1 MQKILFLYLDSFSN
15 TGGIEKF
22 NRCFLK
28 ALQELNNESEFY
40 SNAYSMYD
48 SICDEKY
55 FSTTFF
61 KGFSG
66 KKILFVLNSIIHSFK
81 FDTIILGH
89 INLALIGIIIKK
101 INPKAKIILI
111 THGIE
116 VWQEQKGTKK
126 MVLQYA
132 DEVFAVSHFTKNK
145 MLATNS
151 YLEANKIKIFPNT
164 IDPYFQFPTQ
174 FNKPDYLLKRYGID
188 KHTKVLL
195 TVTRLANSEQYKG
208 YDFVIEALP
217 QILNKNNSTVIKY
230 LIGGKGQ
237 TEELNRIENLIQQ
250 YNVQEQVQLLGF
262 IKDEELIDHYLLAD
276 VFAMPSKKEG
286 FGIVFI
292 EAAACGCKVI
302 AGNKDGSVDAL
313 QNGALGTLINPDS
326 VQELEQAILEN
337 INSNHHHPATLQQKV
352 VSSFGFPVF
361 KERLKQYLNA

>member
-22 NRCFLK
+22 NRSFLK
-28 ALQELNNESEFY
+28 ALQELNNERLIDAF
-40 SNAYSMYD
+40 AYSLYD
-48 SICDEKY
+48 SNCDENY
-55 FSTTFF
+55 FSKLFF
-61 KGFSG
+61 KGYYG
-66 KKILFVLNSIIHSFK
+66 KKVPFVVNSILHSFK

-89 INLALIGIIIKK
+89 INLALIGAVIKK
-101 INPKAKIILI
+101 IKPKIKIILI

-116 VWQEQKGTKK
+116 VWKEQNGLKK
-126 MVLQYA
+126 KILQCT
-132 DEVFAVSHFTKNK
+132 DEIFSVSSFTKNK
-145 MLATNS
+145 MLETNS
-151 YLEANKIKIFPNT
+151 YLNANKIKIFPNT
-164 IDPYFQFPTQ
+164 IDPYFQFQTQ

-188 KHTKVLL
+188 ENTKVLL

-217 QILNKNNSTVIKY
+217 QILYKNNNSIKY
-230 LIGGKGQ
+230 FIGGKGQ
-237 TEELNRIENLIQQ
+237 TEELIRVKKLIQQ
-250 YNVQEQVQLLGF
+250 NNIQEQVQLLGF
-262 IKDEELIDHYLLAD
+262 INNEELIDHYLLAD
-276 VFAMPSKKEG
+276 VFVMPSKGEG

-313 QNGALGTLINPDS
+313 QNGELGTLINPDS
-326 VQELEQAILEN
+326 VEDLEQAILEN
-337 INSNHHHPATLQQKV
+337 LNNNNHNPATLQQKV